1 MLAQLFTWL
10 FVLTLLA
17 IYPRATTA
25 VIVLTFLLAWAFR
38 DKAPESGKAK
48 TPSVELLTSA
58 NGLPALNEDWIGEEV
73 LSIDDERIPPPV
85 RAHGARFRNPAR
97 YVIVV
102 SPNEYV
108 LYGGDGEL
116 LDLCCLR

>member
-1 MLAQLFTWL
+1 MLARLFTWL

-17 IYPRATTA
+17 IHPRATAA
-25 VIVLTFLLAWAFR
+25 VIVLTFLFAWVFR
-38 DKAPESGKAK
+38 DKAPVSGKVK
-48 TPSVELLTSA
+48 TPSVELPTSA

-73 LSIDDERIPPPV
+73 LPIDDERIPPAI
-85 RAHGARFRNPAR
+85 RSHGAHFRNPAR

-102 SPNEYV
+102 SPREYL

-116 LDLCCLR
+116 LDLCWLR